1 MKRVIKIVLVSLLLS
16 TIHTPQSTV
25 RAQFN
30 TDRITAIGRNA
41 LYFDDYVLS
50 IQYFNQVIKLKPYL
64 AEPYLLRSV
73 AKVQLGDLQGALGDV
88 NKAIELN
95 PFNAGYFYTR
105 GFIYRQM
112 NQLDDALNDFSQA
125 LFFSPQNRT
134 YLSMRADVY
143 ARQEQYD
150 LAKADIDFLLHREPQ
165 SASLLYEKGVIC
177 VHQKDTTCALDCFSQ
192 TILYDSQNPANW
204 SALGMIHSMLHQ
216 DDEAIS
222 DLSNAIKLGSQWAGD
237 YINRGIIYYR
247 KHNYRNALSDYD
259 KAIDLAP
266 NDAQVYYNRGVLRQE
281 LGDKNNALLDFD
293 KALALDPSRPEYVY
307 QKAVILME
315 LKQWKQAV
323 SCFDELIADYPY
335 FLPSYYLA
343 AQAKTALG
351 EGKAAYK
358 YRQTAYELEQ
368 QSASAGN
375 KQDTIHNSPSGAQST
390 IHTGVTIAQSQ
401 PKTKDHR
408 KEFSS
413 RAAQNQSEES
423 NRIGDTRGAIQ
434 NQYVDV
440 INEPNIS
447 LTYYHSQSTIH
458 HPQSTNY
465 THSALDIFNR
475 QRLLPSPLYVSL
487 QDLTLTADMVNQ
499 HFDRINRLSERLER
513 ELSADAFLTR
523 AMEFSLVQDYTS
535 AIDDCTRALQL
546 LNTLPYEG
554 RDGDGSS
561 EIEAIITFCRA
572 NWRYRLYEYQRSAGE
587 LTVLSPMDYEI
598 MLRDYDHTLQLLPDF
613 SFAYY
618 NKANILCTQKEFEE
632 AIRQYT
638 KAIECDNDFAQA
650 YFNRGLTYIF
660 MSGQQ
665 SAISNQQYEKGIAD
679 LSKAGELGIYQA
691 YNLLTRFK

>member
-1 MKRVIKIVLVSLLLS
+1 MKRVIKIVLVALLLYS
-16 TIHTPQSTV
+16 PTPLLQV

-105 GFIYRQM
+105 GFIYRQL
-112 NQLDDALNDFSQA
+112 NQLDKALNDFSQA
-125 LFFSPQNRT
+125 LFFSPQNRI
-134 YLSMRADVY
+134 YLSMRADIY

-150 LAKADIDFLLHREPQ
+150 LAKKDIDFLLHREPQ

-177 VHQKDTTCALDCFSQ
+177 VQQKDTACALDCFSQ
-192 TILYDSQNPANW
+192 TIVYDSQNPANW

-247 KHNYRNALSDYD
+247 KHNYRNAMADYD
-259 KAIDLAP
+259 KAIELAP
-266 NDAQVYYNRGVLRQE
+266 NDPQVYYNRGVLRQE

-307 QKAVILME
+307 QKAVTLME

-323 SCFDELIADYPY
+323 SCFDELIASHPY

-368 QSASAGN
+368 QSASVGN
-375 KQDTIHNSPSGAQST
+375 HQDSIQQSTTGNSRT
-390 IHTGVTIAQSQ
+390 IHTGVTVAQSQ

-413 RAAQNQSEES
+413 RAAQNQLDEA
-423 NRIGDTRGAIQ
+423 NRIGSDTRGSIQ
-434 NQYVDV
+434 NRYVDV
-440 INEPNIS
+440 INEPNFS
-447 LTYYHSQSTIH
+447 LSYYHPQSTIH
-458 HPQSTNY
+458 NSPSGAPSTNY

-475 QRLLPSPLYVSL
+475 QRLLPAPLYVSL
-487 QDLTLTADMVNQ
+487 QDLALTADMVNQ

-523 AMEFSLVQDYTS
+523 AMEFSLVQDYSS

-546 LNTLPYEG
+546 IN
-554 RDGDGSS
+554 GSDYHS
-561 EIEAIITFCRA
+561 DETEAILTFCRA

-638 KAIECDNDFAQA
+638 KAIECDNDFAEA

-660 MSGQQ
+660 LGREGDH
-665 SAISNQQYEKGIAD
+665 EKGLAD